1 MQSLNPTRSPR
12 VFTLLLPPGDAIV
25 NCCGPTLN
33 SRSVFLSLSM
43 PETKYSMEHVKL
55 IIQQSPVDL
64 KMRSDFMP
72 GLYELSGQYK
82 VAAHFVD
89 RHLLE
94 GRCEKI
100 PSISLID

>member
-1 MQSLNPTRSPR
+1 
-12 VFTLLLPPGDAIV
+12 
-25 NCCGPTLN
+25 
-33 SRSVFLSLSM
+33 M

-64 KMRSDFMP
+64 KMPSDFMP
-72 GLYELSGQYK
+72 GPYELSGQYN

-89 RHLLE
+89 RHLLK

-100 PSISLID
+100 VFISLSD